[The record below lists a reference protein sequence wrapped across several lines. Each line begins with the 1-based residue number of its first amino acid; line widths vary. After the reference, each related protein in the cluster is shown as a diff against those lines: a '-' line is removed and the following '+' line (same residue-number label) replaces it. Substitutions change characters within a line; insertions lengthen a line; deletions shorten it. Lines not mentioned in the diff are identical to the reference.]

1 MPSLPPLSARLASE
15 LASLPPAELKLD
27 LLSIEVALV
36 ALVCATLFALLR
48 RSIAQST
55 PERVLEGLAPGS
67 TRSAL
72 ERLLSRSDRLTT
84 SAAVLELACTL
95 AFSACVVRVVYEQGY
110 GPWSALATG
119 TLACVPVLWFATDA
133 LPRSLA
139 LRVGDRLVRA
149 SLRPFRVL
157 QLPIE
162 LVTTGREAVRRSL
175 LRLFGVHDDPES
187 TRQIVAGLRE
197 VIEDAELSGRLD
209 DSEKEMI
216 GKVMELRETDA
227 AALMTPRTRIV
238 AADIDEGLAAAARLL
253 AESGHSRIPV
263 YQGSVD
269 RVIGTL
275 TARDVVQAISAG
287 PLESADFRAL
297 LHTPMLVPETT
308 KVRGLLAEMRR
319 QRTELAVVVDEYG
332 GTAGLISIGDI
343 VSEIVGEIPD
353 EYDEDAPA
361 QVRRL
366 ADGAVEL
373 DAGLHVSEVN
383 EQFDLELP
391 EEADYETLGGY
402 VLAELGRFPQR
413 GESFERDGVE
423 FRVLDSSDRRVLKVR
438 VRKLS
443 GKGAS

>member
-1 MPSLPPLSARLASE
+1 MPSLPPLSARLAFE
-15 LASLPPAELKLD
+15 AAALPAAALEID
-27 LLSIEVALV
+27 LVSVEVA
-36 ALVCATLFALLR
+36 AASLVCATLFALLR

-55 PERVLEGLAPGS
+55 PERVLEGVPTGDGRA
-67 TRSAL
+67 AL
-72 ERLLSRSDRLTT
+72 ERLLARSDRLTT
-84 SAAVLELACTL
+84 SAAILELACTL
-95 AFSACVVRVVYEQGY
+95 AFSACVVRLVYEQDY
-110 GPWSALATG
+110 GPWSALALG

-139 LRVGDRLVRA
+139 LRVGDPLVRA
-149 SLRPFRVL
+149 GLRPFRVL
-157 QLPIE
+157 QLPLE
-162 LVTTGREAVRRSL
+162 LLTTGLEAVRRSL
-175 LRLFGVHDDPES
+175 LRLFGVHDNPES

-197 VIEDAELSGRLD
+197 VIEDSEISGRLD
-209 DSEKEMI
+209 ESEKEMI
-216 GKVMELRETDA
+216 GKVMELREIDA
-227 AALMTPRTRIV
+227 ASLMTPRTRIV
-238 AADIDEGLAAAARLL
+238 AADLDEGLAAAARLL

-287 PLESADFRAL
+287 PLERADFRAL

-361 QVRRL
+361 RVRRL

-373 DAGLHVSEVN
+373 DASLHVSEVN

-391 EEADYETLGGY
+391 EEADFETLGGY

-413 GESFERDGVE
+413 GESFERGGVE
-423 FRVLDSSDRRVLKVR
+423 FRVLESSDRRVLKVR
-438 VRKLS
+438 VRKLAPS
-443 GKGAS
+443 KAS

>member
-1 MPSLPPLSARLASE
+1 MPPLPPLSARPALDLA
-15 LASLPPAELKLD
+15 APPPAALGVD
-27 LLSIEVALV
+27 LVSVEVAAV
-36 ALVCATLFALLR
+36 ALLLATLFALLR

-55 PERVLEGLAPGS
+55 PERVLEDVPSEGA
-67 TRSAL
+67 RSVL
-72 ERLLSRSDRLTT
+72 ERLLRHSDRLAT
-84 SAAVLELACTL
+84 SAAILELFCTL
-95 AFSACVVRVVYEQGY
+95 AFSACVVRIVYEQGH
-110 GPWSALATG
+110 GPWSALAIG

-139 LRVGDRLVRA
+139 LRVGDRLVRVG
-149 SLRPFRVL
+149 LRPFRVF
-157 QLPIE
+157 QLPLE
-162 LVTTGREAVRRSL
+162 LLTTGLEAVRRGL
-175 LRLFGVHDDPES
+175 LRLFGVHDNPES

-197 VIEDAELSGRLD
+197 VIEDAEISGRLD

-216 GKVMELRETDA
+216 GKVMELREIDA
-227 AALMTPRTRIV
+227 ASLMTPRTRIV
-238 AADIDEGLAAAARLL
+238 AADIDEGLASAARLL

-287 PLESADFRAL
+287 SLESADFRAL

-343 VSEIVGEIPD
+343 VSELVGEIPD

-373 DAGLHVSEVN
+373 DASLHVSEVN

-391 EEADYETLGGY
+391 EEADFETLGGY

-413 GESFERDGVE
+413 GESFERAGVE
-423 FRVLDSSDRRVLKVR
+423 YRVLEASDRRVLKVR
-438 VRKLS
+438 VRKLAAD
-443 GKGAS
+443 GAR